1 MRESDLLSHI
11 YERSRGLIAPGAK
24 IVVGPG
30 DDCAVVE
37 VPAQGETGAA
47 PGNAASAFAS
57 QLLLKVDQVVEGRH
71 FTSDAPIDLIARKA
85 IARAISDIA
94 AMGGSPMVS
103 LCGAILPANYA
114 KANELFDAAARW
126 AMHFGAPLVG
136 GDISM
141 LGGNTSS
148 TPPQSPSADRGP
160 LILCV
165 TIVGRAHA
173 TRGPVLRSAARV
185 GDGVYI
191 TGKLGNSFA
200 SGRHLT
206 FVPRISEGHWLC
218 DTLGD
223 RLHAMMDI
231 SDGLGRD
238 AGRLARASNVS
249 IEIDASVIPRHAD
262 CPSWQQAAREGED
275 YELLFTASGDVPSV
289 CPATGTTITRVG
301 NVGSVI
307 ATESHGAGALIRDAS
322 HVQKADDLGWDHG
335 KD

>member
-30 DDCAVVE
+30 DDCAVVDLS
-37 VPAQGETGAA
+37 AQTQTDSARA
-47 PGNAASAFAS
+47 NSSTAFANH
-57 QLLLKVDQVVEGRH
+57 LLLKVDQVVEGRH

-94 AMGGSPMVS
+94 AMGGSPTVS

-114 KANELFDAAARW
+114 KANELFDATARW

-136 GDISM
+136 GDISI
-141 LGGNTSS
+141 LAGDASS
-148 TPPQSPSADRGP
+148 TPPQSPFANRGP

-165 TIVGRAHA
+165 TIVGRVHE

-185 GDGVYI
+185 GDGVYV
-191 TGKLGNSFA
+191 TGRLGNSFA

-206 FVPRISEGHWLC
+206 FMPRISEGHWLC
-218 DTLGD
+218 NTLGD

-249 IEIDASVIPRHAD
+249 IEIDAAAIPRHVD
-262 CPSWQQAAREGED
+262 CRSWQQAASQGED
-275 YELLFTASGDVPSV
+275 YELLFTASGDVPSA
-289 CPATGTTITRVG
+289 CPATGTTITRIGQVR
-301 NVGSVI
+301 SVI
-307 ATESHGAGALIRDAS
+307 ATESHDAGALIRDGS

>member
-1 MRESDLLSHI
+1 MRESELLSHI

-24 IVVGPG
+24 VIVGPG
-30 DDCAVVE
+30 DDCAVVD
-37 VPAQGETGAA
+37 VSVQTET
-47 PGNAASAFAS
+47 NAARANSSIAFANH
-57 QLLLKVDQVVEGRH
+57 LLLKVDQVVEGRH

-114 KANELFDAAARW
+114 HANELFDATARW

-141 LGGNTSS
+141 LTGNASS
-148 TPPQSPSADRGP
+148 TPPQSPSKKQAP

-165 TIVGRAHA
+165 TIVGRVHA
-173 TRGPVLRSAARV
+173 TRGPVLRSAARA
-185 GDGVYI
+185 GDGVYL
-191 TGKLGNSFA
+191 TGNLGNSFA

-206 FVPRISEGHWLC
+206 FEPRLCEGQWLC
-218 DTLGD
+218 DTLGE

-238 AGRLARASNVS
+238 AGRLALASNAS
-249 IEIDASVIPRHAD
+249 IEIDATAIPRSAG
-262 CPSWQQAAREGED
+262 CPSWQHAASEGED

-307 ATESHGAGALIRDAS
+307 ATESHGAGALIRDGS

-335 KD
+335 RD